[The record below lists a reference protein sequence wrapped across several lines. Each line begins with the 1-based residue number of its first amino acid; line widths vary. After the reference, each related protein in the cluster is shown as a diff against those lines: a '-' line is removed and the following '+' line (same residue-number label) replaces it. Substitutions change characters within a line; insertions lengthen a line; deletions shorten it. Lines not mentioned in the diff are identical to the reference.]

1 MIQLELSYKTSTIDQ
16 HNYLI
21 KTTDWMLQLVTEN
34 THSVSKQRY
43 KFKQE
48 LNIHPSEENDTNASM
63 KKARD
68 IKKTEKAEGLKQIKQ
83 NW

>member
-1 MIQLELSYKTSTIDQ
+1 MKTSKLLTCNRM
-16 HNYLI
+16 HYL
-21 KTTDWMLQLVTEN
+21 KTDFMLQLVTEN
-34 THSVSKQRY
+34 THSVSKQSY